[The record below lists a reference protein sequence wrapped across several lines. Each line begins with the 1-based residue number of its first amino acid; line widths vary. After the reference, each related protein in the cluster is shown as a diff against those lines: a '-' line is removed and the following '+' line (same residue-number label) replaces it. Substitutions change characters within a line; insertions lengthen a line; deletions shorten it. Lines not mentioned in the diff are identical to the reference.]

1 MARGRKRKQG
11 KRVEP
16 QRDDVTPERAQHNEF
31 ISAGMAR
38 RVKPVIEIMFDA
50 GQLTQA
56 EYDAL
61 AYYRD
66 QASIADKSPVRS
78 CCDMSPRGGNGP
90 GVTIL
95 SAQIETGRMEREMGQ
110 LWELARAVA
119 VDDKSLTQWCIERH
133 GGREKGDRIVVRGSD
148 ETVKRR
154 MDIARMELRW
164 AAWAIAPH
172 AKYAENRP
180 QKPAQRENGPETY
193 QGSAAA

>member
-1 MARGRKRKQG
+1 MGKGRKRKQG

-38 RVKPVIEIMFDA
+38 RVKPVIEIMHDA

-66 QASIADKSPVRS
+66 QASIAEKSPVRS
-78 CCDMSPRGGNGP
+78 CCDMSPRGGHGP
-90 GVTIL
+90 GVTII

-133 GGREKGDRIVVRGSD
+133 GGRERFKDGKTVAIVPRGANNGLKQI
-148 ETVKRR
+148 E
-154 MDIARMELRW
+154 MARMELRF
-164 AAWAIAPH
+164 AAWRIGG
-172 AKYAENRP
+172 R
-180 QKPAQRENGPETY
+180 RE
-193 QGSAAA
+193 AA